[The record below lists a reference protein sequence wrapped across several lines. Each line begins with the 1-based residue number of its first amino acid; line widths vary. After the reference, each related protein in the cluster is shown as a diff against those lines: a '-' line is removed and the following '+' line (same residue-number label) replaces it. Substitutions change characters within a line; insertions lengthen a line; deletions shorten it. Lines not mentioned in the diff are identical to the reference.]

1 MHRALHRAS
10 HARKKHIPSI
20 LFYPHILFYA
30 WLFIPEI
37 YFLFWTIDRKGDPI
51 VEGEIC
57 AQPLCC
63 KSVTVQKRGWVQ
75 SLCCKSVT
83 VQKRGWVQSFIKV
96 HTSVTSST
104 LMHTTSINYIN
115 LNRIHRFHSIDGIDI
130 LTSWHRQ
137 Q

>member
-75 SLCCKSVT
+75 SFSGTKIKLVAIRDCSV
-83 VQKRGWVQSFIKV
+83 WEC
-96 HTSVTSST
+96 
-104 LMHTTSINYIN
+104 
-115 LNRIHRFHSIDGIDI
+115 
-130 LTSWHRQ
+130 
-137 Q
+137 